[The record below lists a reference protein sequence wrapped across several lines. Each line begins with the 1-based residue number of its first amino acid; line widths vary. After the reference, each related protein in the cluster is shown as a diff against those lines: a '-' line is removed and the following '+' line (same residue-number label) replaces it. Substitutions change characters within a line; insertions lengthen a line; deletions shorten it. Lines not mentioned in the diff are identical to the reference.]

1 MYEKILVPVDGS
13 PTSLAGLNEAIAL
26 ARVMG
31 STIKLLHVVDEISLM
46 TSFEAAMALPPNV
59 FDLLK
64 EAGQQVLSDAE
75 ARTKAAGIAVEA
87 ELFESYSGRVSDL
100 ILTKAKEWSAQII
113 VLAPMADGVWGACC
127 WAATPSR
134 CCASPLC
141 LCCWCAAADRRTG
154 CVPGNGVGQPVS
166 AARKARPQSAA
177 QWPRRPGAAPWQAI
191 GAPRGHRRSRR
202 S

>member
-1 MYEKILVPVDGS
+1 MKRSWCRVDGS

-46 TSFEAAMALPPNV
+46 TSFESAMAFPPNV

-100 ILTKAKEWSAQII
+100 ILTKAQEWGAQII
-113 VLAPMADGVWGACC
+113 VLGTHG
-127 WAATPSR
+127 
-134 CCASPLC
+134 
-141 LCCWCAAADRRTG
+141 RR
-154 CVPGNGVGQPVS
+154 GVGRMLLGSDAEQVLRQSPV
-166 AARKARPQSAA
+166 PVLLV
-177 QWPRRPGAAPWQAI
+177 
-191 GAPRGHRRSRR
+191 RGG
-202 S
+202 